1 MTNDKE
7 KVLEIKITQIN
18 DEYSSWYIEKINR
31 YALGDYICEDFKS
44 NNRFY
49 IFRFDKK
56 ASTKFDY
63 EEDIAFQPTPSL
75 RINYNEE
82 KKVPNFIKNES
93 VDELRTIVDLV
104 NNKFGIKK
112 RFELKQDEE
121 FYLINSRGEVE
132 KAKYLDLYDEQ
143 FVNLGNCFKTEKSA
157 LKAINSDEWNDFWF
171 KVKTGVFDE

>member
-56 ASTKFDY
+56 SF
-63 EEDIAFQPTPSL
+63 
-75 RINYNEE
+75 
-82 KKVPNFIKNES
+82 
-93 VDELRTIVDLV
+93 
-104 NNKFGIKK
+104 NKI
-112 RFELKQDEE
+112 
-121 FYLINSRGEVE
+121 
-132 KAKYLDLYDEQ
+132 
-143 FVNLGNCFKTEKSA
+143 
-157 LKAINSDEWNDFWF
+157 
-171 KVKTGVFDE
+171 